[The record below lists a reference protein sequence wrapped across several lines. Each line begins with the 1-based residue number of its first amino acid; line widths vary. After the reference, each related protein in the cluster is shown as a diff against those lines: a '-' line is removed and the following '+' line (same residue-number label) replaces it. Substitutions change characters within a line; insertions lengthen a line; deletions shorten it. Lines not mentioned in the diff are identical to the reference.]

1 MLFMYFNEIK
11 CFIVDNLFK
20 YQINDWIRD
29 FNKFLDVNFEKNL
42 N

>member
-20 YQINDWIRD
+20 QRINDWIRD

-42 N
+42 I

>member
-20 YQINDWIRD
+20 QQINDWIRD

-42 N
+42 I